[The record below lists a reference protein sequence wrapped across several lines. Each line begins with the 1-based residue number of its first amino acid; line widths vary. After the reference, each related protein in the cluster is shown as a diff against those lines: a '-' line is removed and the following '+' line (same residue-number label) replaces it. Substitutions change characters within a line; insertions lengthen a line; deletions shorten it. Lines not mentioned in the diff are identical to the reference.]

1 MGASLIKSFRLWEL
15 SGPAGTLR
23 FAVRSFMPAK
33 ASQTHPEISFET
45 AVERLEQIV
54 EAMESDKLPLAD
66 LLVRY
71 EEGTRLVKLCQQQLA
86 AAEKRIEIIT
96 RNARGEPQLTE
107 FEPEK
112 ATASASPPKSKPE
125 DEVSLF

>member
-1 MGASLIKSFRLWEL
+1 MLRQRLD
-15 SGPAGTLR
+15 TLTVN
-23 FAVRSFMPAK
+23 VRSFMPAK
-33 ASQTHPEISFET
+33 AAPSDPEISFET

-96 RNARGEPQLTE
+96 RNAKGEPQLTE

-112 ATASASPPKSKPE
+112 TSATTSPPKSIQE

>member
-1 MGASLIKSFRLWEL
+1 
-15 SGPAGTLR
+15 
-23 FAVRSFMPAK
+23 MPAK
-33 ASQTHPEISFET
+33 PSANESQISFES

-54 EAMESDKLPLAD
+54 ELMESDKMPLED

-71 EEGTRLVKLCQQQLA
+71 EEGTKLVKFCQQQLE

-96 RNARGEPQLTE
+96 RNAKGEPKLE
-107 FEPEK
+107 PFEPEK
-112 ATASASPPKSKPE
+112 PPASPPAPKAVPK

>member
-1 MGASLIKSFRLWEL
+1 
-15 SGPAGTLR
+15 
-23 FAVRSFMPAK
+23 MPAK
-33 ASQTHPEISFET
+33 TTQPDPEISFES

-54 EAMESDKLPLAD
+54 EAMESDRLPLAD

-96 RNARGEPQLTE
+96 RNAKGEPQLTE

-112 ATASASPPKSKPE
+112 ATASAASPKPKPE

>member
-1 MGASLIKSFRLWEL
+1 
-15 SGPAGTLR
+15 
-23 FAVRSFMPAK
+23 MPAK

>member
-1 MGASLIKSFRLWEL
+1 
-15 SGPAGTLR
+15 
-23 FAVRSFMPAK
+23 MPAK
-33 ASQTHPEISFET
+33 STQPDPEISFET

-71 EEGTRLVKLCQQQLA
+71 EEGTRLVKLCQQQLS

-96 RNARGEPQLTE
+96 RNAKGEPQLAE

-112 ATASASPPKSKPE
+112 TSASPPPPKSKSE

>member
-1 MGASLIKSFRLWEL
+1 
-15 SGPAGTLR
+15 
-23 FAVRSFMPAK
+23 MPAK
-33 ASQTHPEISFET
+33 SSTNESQPSFEG

-54 EAMESDKLPLAD
+54 ELMESDKMPLED

-71 EEGTRLVKLCQQQLA
+71 EEGTKLVKFCQQQLE

-96 RNARGEPQLTE
+96 RNAKGEPKLE
-107 FEPEK
+107 PFEPEK
-112 ATASASPPKSKPE
+112 APVTPAPKSHPK

>member
-1 MGASLIKSFRLWEL
+1 
-15 SGPAGTLR
+15 
-23 FAVRSFMPAK
+23 MPAK
-33 ASQTHPEISFET
+33 STQPDPEISFET

-71 EEGTRLVKLCQQQLA
+71 EEGTRLVKLCQQQLS

-96 RNARGEPQLTE
+96 RNAKGEPQLAE

-112 ATASASPPKSKPE
+112 TSASVPPPKSKSE